1 MNRMTMEQQEE
12 TGRVMT
18 VEKKVWGLSGLVSLI
33 LTAVLFY
40 LWASLNHFEQDP
52 TQLPDQASVDS
63 YLESLENAPDYRVRT
78 GIFLKSFSF
87 VDASD
92 IHVTGYVWQHYQT
105 GVHDA
110 IKPEPGQAGFLLPES
125 VDVGSGL
132 IEEAYRMP
140 EPGGEVIGWYFEQTL
155 RQSFDYTSYPFDHKT
170 VWVRFWPGR
179 FDVNV
184 ALVPDF
190 DAYPATGPK
199 DIFGIDNRIVMG
211 TWERENTYFDYK
223 LSDLDTTLGI
233 NQNEFQ
239 TRLPELHYNFV
250 IKRNFANAF
259 VVHMIPLIV
268 VTMLLFGAVMTVTRK
283 PNLVE
288 RHDFSTSSVIG
299 TCSVLFFVILLAH
312 VQLREGF
319 AGSPVIYMESF
330 FFLMYFMLLV
340 VSVNTYLFVS
350 ESAPSLRLIHYRDNL
365 IPKAAFW
372 PFVLSC
378 MIAITAYNLSLKSP
392 PSRDAPEAITHQD
405 G

>member
-1 MNRMTMEQQEE
+1 
-12 TGRVMT
+12 MT
-18 VEKKVWGLSGLVSLI
+18 VEKKVWIFSGALSLV
-33 LTAVLFY
+33 LTVVLFK
-40 LWASLNHFEQDP
+40 LWIALNHFEGDP
-52 TQLPDQASVDS
+52 TQLPDQSAVDR
-63 YLESLENAPDYRVRT
+63 YLSSLDNAPAYRVKT
-78 GIFLKSFSF
+78 GVFIKSFSF
-87 VDASD
+87 VGASD
-92 IHVTGYVWQHYQT
+92 IHVTGYVWQHYKT
-105 GVHDA
+105 GTHDA
-110 IKPEPGQAGFLLPES
+110 IKPGPEEAGFLLPEA
-125 VDVGSGL
+125 VDVGNGV
-132 IEEAYRMP
+132 IHEAYRMP
-140 EPGGEVIGWYFEQTL
+140 EKGGELIGWYFEQTL

-184 ALVPDF
+184 ALVPDLA
-190 DAYPATGPK
+190 AYPATGPD

-233 NQNEFQ
+233 GQNEFQ
-239 TRLPELHYNFV
+239 TNLPELHYNFV

-283 PNLVE
+283 PSLVE

-340 VSVNTYLFVS
+340 VSVNTYLFAS
-350 ESAPSLRLIHYRDNL
+350 ESVPSLWIIHYKDNL

-372 PFVLSC
+372 PFVLIC
-378 MIAITAYNLSLKSP
+378 MVAITAYNLSLKADP
-392 PSRDAPEAITHQD
+392 AQNTAPESAREI

>member
-1 MNRMTMEQQEE
+1 MPQNASTRMSI
-12 TGRVMT
+12 
-18 VEKKVWGLSGLVSLI
+18 EKKVWLLSGLLS
-33 LTAVLFY
+33 AVLMLVLFK
-40 LWASLNHFEQDP
+40 LWVALNRFDSDP
-52 TQLPDQASVDS
+52 TQLPDMAAVDTF
-63 YLESLENAPDYRVRT
+63 LAGLDNAPDLRVKT
-78 GIFLKSFSF
+78 GIFIKSFSF
-87 VDASD
+87 EGASD
-92 IHVTGYVWQHYQT
+92 VRVSGYVWQHYLD
-105 GVHDA
+105 GAHDA
-110 IKPEPGQAGFLLPES
+110 IRPDRGEVGFLLPEA
-125 VDVGSGL
+125 VDVANGV
-132 IEEAYRMP
+132 IQEAYRMKRD
-140 EPGGEVIGWYFEQTL
+140 GSTLIGWYFEQTL

-190 DAYPATGPK
+190 NAYPATGPQ

-233 NQNEFQ
+233 GENEFQ
-239 TRLPELHYNFV
+239 TNLPELHYNFV

-283 PNLVE
+283 PSLVE
-288 RHDFSTSSVIG
+288 RHDFSTSGVIG

-330 FFLMYFMLLV
+330 FFLMYFMLLA
-340 VSVNTYLFVS
+340 VSVNTYLFAS
-350 ESAPSLRLIHYRDNL
+350 ESAPSLWVIHYRDNL

-372 PFVLSC
+372 PFVLLC
-378 MIAITAYNLSLKSP
+378 IIAITGWNLGLKARPDTGAP
-392 PSRDAPEAITHQD
+392 PAATHQ
-405 G
+405 GG